1 MRNISSGSTPIFIF
15 ILEHS
20 RNDIKDPLPDQ
31 RSAHEL
37 LHRILWSKT
46 SAK

>member
-20 RNDIKDPLPDQ
+20 RNDIKDPLSDQ

-37 LHRILWSKT
+37 QNSLVKEP
-46 SAK
+46 AK